1 MSAHG
6 VKNPPPLLS
15 VALPTPL
22 RRCFSYLPPNAA
34 QADCLM
40 LGQRVRVPFGHGSKI
55 GIIVENP
62 ARSTAEGVKLKR
74 IRDVIDDQS
83 LFPNEMLALLLWA
96 SEYYQHALGEVIAN
110 ALPVLLRKGEPAALK
125 TVQRFR
131 LISQG
136 DMSALNRAPKQ
147 ARLVH
152 LLNAHTEGLT
162 AEQLTQQL
170 DNWRSPIA
178 KLIEK
183 GWVEAT
189 EQSDFPVCHSQTG
202 HSPTGRSS
210 SQSPCVPELNPAQA
224 RAVAAVLERAQQFSV
239 SLLEGVTGSG
249 KTEVYLRIIEALIDK
264 GLQALV
270 LVPEIALTPQLISRF
285 QKRFV
290 VPIVAM
296 HSNLSER
303 ERLNAWLFAKQG
315 DARIVIGTRSAVFT
329 PFKHLGLI
337 VVDEEHDPS
346 LKQQD
351 GFRYSARDIAV
362 RRAQM
367 LNIPIILG
375 SATASLET
383 LRNAIQGKYNYLSL
397 PERAGSAVHP
407 HIKLLDIRSKPIHD
421 GLSNV
426 LIDAMRQHLQ
436 RGQQVMLFLNRRGF
450 APTLLCHDCGWVSEC
465 TRCDSHMTLHFA
477 QHRLR
482 CHHCG
487 SERPMDKQ
495 CPQCGGNELIPIGLG
510 TERIEQ
516 VLQQLFP
523 DDEIVRVDRDTTR
536 RKGALEKKLA
546 TINEGERCILLGTQM
561 LAKGHHFPNVTLVG
575 VIDIDQGLFS
585 SDFRALERMA
595 QLITQVAGRAG
606 RADKP
611 GEVLIQTHHPQHPLL
626 QTLINKG
633 YSEFAKQAL
642 AERQAAELP
651 PYSFLALLRAEAVDA
666 QKPYDFLNE
675 AKQLAQQLN
684 VSAVL
689 LSGPVA
695 APMEKRAGRIRA
707 QLLLQASKRSELH
720 RLLHPWV
727 KQLEECKTGR
737 KVRWSLD
744 VDPIEMY

>member
-1 MSAHG
+1 
-6 VKNPPPLLS
+6 
-15 VALPTPL
+15 
-22 RRCFSYLPPNAA
+22 
-34 QADCLM
+34 
-40 LGQRVRVPFGHGSKI
+40 
-55 GIIVENP
+55 
-62 ARSTAEGVKLKR
+62 
-74 IRDVIDDQS
+74 
-83 LFPNEMLALLLWA
+83 
-96 SEYYQHALGEVIAN
+96 
-110 ALPVLLRKGEPAALK
+110 
-125 TVQRFR
+125 
-131 LISQG
+131 
-136 DMSALNRAPKQ
+136 
-147 ARLVH
+147 
-152 LLNAHTEGLT
+152 
-162 AEQLTQQL
+162 
-170 DNWRSPIA
+170 
-178 KLIEK
+178 
-183 GWVEAT
+183 
-189 EQSDFPVCHSQTG
+189 
-202 HSPTGRSS
+202 
-210 SQSPCVPELNPAQA
+210 
-224 RAVAAVLERAQQFSV
+224 
-239 SLLEGVTGSG
+239 
-249 KTEVYLRIIEALIDK
+249 
-264 GLQALV
+264 
-270 LVPEIALTPQLISRF
+270 
-285 QKRFV
+285 
-290 VPIVAM
+290 
-296 HSNLSER
+296 
-303 ERLNAWLFAKQG
+303 
-315 DARIVIGTRSAVFT
+315 
-329 PFKHLGLI
+329 
-337 VVDEEHDPS
+337 
-346 LKQQD
+346 
-351 GFRYSARDIAV
+351 
-362 RRAQM
+362 
-367 LNIPIILG
+367 
-375 SATASLET
+375 
-383 LRNAIQGKYNYLSL
+383 
-397 PERAGSAVHP
+397 
-407 HIKLLDIRSKPIHD
+407 
-421 GLSNV
+421 
-426 LIDAMRQHLQ
+426 
-436 RGQQVMLFLNRRGF
+436 
-450 APTLLCHDCGWVSEC
+450 
-465 TRCDSHMTLHFA
+465 
-477 QHRLR
+477 
-482 CHHCG
+482 
-487 SERPMDKQ
+487 MDKQ

>member
-1 MSAHG
+1 MSAQG
-6 VKNPPPLLS
+6 VKNPPSLLS

-22 RRCFSYLPPNAA
+22 RRCFSYLPPKSIAIE
-34 QADCLM
+34 DLL
-40 LGQRVRVPFGHGSKI
+40 LGQRVRVPFGNSFKI

-62 ARSTAEGVKLKR
+62 AHAVEGLKLKR
-74 IRDVIDDQS
+74 VQDVIDYDT
-83 LFPNEMLALLLWA
+83 LLPSDVLGLLCWA
-96 SEYYQHALGEVIAN
+96 AEYYQHSLGEVIAN
-110 ALPVLLRKGEPAALK
+110 ALPVLLRKGEPAKLK
-125 TVQRFR
+125 TVQLFR
-131 LISQG
+131 LIPDCDLSE
-136 DMSALNRAPKQ
+136 LHKAPKQ
-147 ARLVH
+147 TQIAQ
-152 LLNAHTEGLT
+152 LLKSNAQGLT
-162 AEQLTQQL
+162 ADQLGEHVE
-170 DNWRSPIA
+170 NWRASMA

-183 GWVEAT
+183 GWVEVS
-189 EQSDFPVCHSQTG
+189 EQRDYALTVNYHQKPS
-202 HSPTGRSS
+202 
-210 SQSPCVPELNPAQA
+210 VPELNSAQA
-224 RAVAAVLERAQQFSV
+224 AAVKAILQESQQFSV

-249 KTEVYLRIIEALIDK
+249 KTEVYLRVIEDIIAK

-285 QKRFV
+285 QRRFA

-315 DARIVIGTRSAVFT
+315 EVRVVIGTRSAVFT
-329 PFKHLGLI
+329 PFKALGLI
-337 VVDEEHDPS
+337 VVDEEHDAS

-351 GFRYSARDIAV
+351 GFRYSARDVAV

-367 LNIPIILG
+367 LNIPVILG
-375 SATASLET
+375 SATASLES
-383 LRNAIQGKYNYLSL
+383 LHNALQGRYHYLSL
-397 PERAGSAVHP
+397 PERAGTAVHP
-407 HIKLLDIRSKPIHD
+407 EIKLLDVRSKPIHD
-421 GLSNV
+421 GLSNL
-426 LIDAMRQHLQ
+426 LIDALRQHLQ

-465 TRCDSHMTLHFA
+465 KRCDSHMTLHFA

-487 SERPMDKQ
+487 SERPMDTQ
-495 CPQCGGNELIPIGLG
+495 CPQCGGSELIPIGMG

-516 VLQQLFP
+516 ALQALFP
-523 DDEIVRVDRDTTR
+523 EEDIVRVDRDTTR

-546 TINEGERCILLGTQM
+546 TIKEGKRGILLGTQM

-606 RADKP
+606 RAEKP

-626 QTLINKG
+626 QTLINQG
-633 YSEFAKQAL
+633 YSAFAKQAL
-642 AERQAAELP
+642 AERQAAQLP
-651 PYSFLALLRAEAVDA
+651 PFSYLALLRAEAVDM
-666 QKPYDFLNE
+666 QKPYEFLNE
-675 AKQLAQQLN
+675 AKGLALQLSVPQ
-684 VSAVL
+684 VL
-689 LSGPVA
+689 ISGPVA
-695 APMEKRAGRIRA
+695 APMEKRAGRFRA
-707 QLLLQASKRSELH
+707 QLLLQANKRSELH
-720 RLLHPWV
+720 RLLKPWV
-727 KQLEECKTGR
+727 VQLEQSKSGR